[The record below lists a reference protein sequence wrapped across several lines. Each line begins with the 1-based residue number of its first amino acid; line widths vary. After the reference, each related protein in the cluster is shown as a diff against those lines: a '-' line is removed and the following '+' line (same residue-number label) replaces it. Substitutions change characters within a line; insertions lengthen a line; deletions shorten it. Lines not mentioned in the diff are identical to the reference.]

1 MHKAL
6 MSHWKTTDK
15 IIVDTPELPPVATE
29 RGHEAD
35 LPDFLERM
43 MFPDTVS
50 YRPDDILAKVDRA
63 GMGVS
68 LESRISLLDRR
79 LVAFPWR
86 LPINLK
92 MRHGQGKWLLKQ
104 VLPRIILP
112 WQGSTQVFGNERIN
126 RFKFP

>member
-1 MHKAL
+1 
-6 MSHWKTTDK
+6 
-15 IIVDTPELPPVATE
+15 VATE

-50 YRPDDILAKVDRA
+50 YLPDDILAKVDRA

-68 LESRISLLDRR
+68 LDSRIPLLDHR
-79 LVAFPWR
+79 LVEFAWR
-86 LPINLK
+86 LPLNLK
-92 MRHGQGKWLLKQ
+92 MRHGQGKCLLKQ
-104 VLPRIILP
+104 VLPRIIPP

-126 RFKFP
+126 RF